1 MSLIQIAQEYEQLAP
16 GEQAL
21 FAESVK
27 RLLAE
32 GLLWREDEDDRK
44 TYNFLARRG
53 DMVRE
58 YLFICGWRLEFYE
71 QARIYYVTH
80 VDGAHRRRLSKELT
94 IWLLVA
100 RLLYAE
106 RRERV
111 EVTLTRYPVVKVGEI
126 ADRYAAYFPNQR
138 LRKKTS
144 LTDALRAMQGMKLI
158 AVAGGGSARA
168 LRADDPERLVELR
181 PALEVILPAGE
192 ITALADRLREYQKA
206 STDDDAPGADA
217 DE

>member
-1 MSLIQIAQEYEQLAP
+1 MSLMQIAQEYEQLAP

-27 RLLAE
+27 HLLAE

-44 TYNFLARRG
+44 AYNFLARRG

-80 VDGAHRRRLSKELT
+80 VDGAHRRHLSKELT
-94 IWLLVA
+94 IWLLIV

-111 EVTLTRYPVVKVGEI
+111 EVTLTRHPVVKVGEI
-126 ADRYAAYFPNQR
+126 AGRYAAYFPNQR

-144 LTDALRAMQGMKLI
+144 LTNALRTMQGMKLI
-158 AVAGGGSARA
+158 AAAGGNN
-168 LRADDPERLVELR
+168 LRADDPEQLVELR

-206 STDDDAPGADA
+206 STDDGTADA
-217 DE
+217 DVAGDE

>member
-1 MSLIQIAQEYEQLAP
+1 MSLMHIAQEYEQLAP

-32 GLLWREDEDDRK
+32 GLLWREDEGDRK
-44 TYNFLARRG
+44 TYNFLSRRG
-53 DMVRE
+53 DLVRE

-94 IWLLVA
+94 IWLLIA

-111 EVTLTRYPVVKVGEI
+111 EATLTRYPVVKVGEI

-144 LTDALRAMQGMKLI
+144 LTEALRAMQAMKLI
-158 AVAGGGSARA
+158 AAAEGGS

-192 ITALADRLREYQKA
+192 IESLADRLREYQQ
-206 STDDDAPGADA
+206 SPA
-217 DE
+217 DESSPAESAADD